1 MLSILSCVCWLS
13 DCYLVISFA
22 ICKPLFPF
30 TFYSVDRSKI
40 SSLAFMLLPT
50 FYNVES
56 TTFSSLAIPVFSLF
70 MLYFGMDRCGAHV
83 AFRPSNLLLAWGRPH
98 AMSDEEHLGK
108 EDIPS
113 LHTDGQD
120 IGERQTLSKLGIYL
134 WSLTKWYKGG
144 GVVTSL

>member
-1 MLSILSCVCWLS
+1 
-13 DCYLVISFA
+13 
-22 ICKPLFPF
+22 
-30 TFYSVDRSKI
+30 
-40 SSLAFMLLPT
+40 
-50 FYNVES
+50 
-56 TTFSSLAIPVFSLF
+56 
-70 MLYFGMDRCGAHV
+70 
-83 AFRPSNLLLAWGRPH
+83 
-98 AMSDEEHLGK
+98 MSDEEHPGK